1 MFWCCRSLRKRNG
14 FIPKVVQVS
23 VALTTTTHELQRLT
37 CILER
42 AVESVGAPY
51 NKFQELLGKISQQ
64 QVQVDNY
71 SSLVAAEQHQSIEA
85 NLEMLSNSGGA
96 NHQQLAKVLDD
107 LQRPINR
114 MDDYLKSLQDQLQAA
129 ERLQIL
135 EWLSTLPYKKY
146 HNQAQK
152 NILQGTGAWFLK
164 NKQLLEWRVS
174 SFSSILWLHGIPGSG
189 KTKLT

>member
-1 MFWCCRSLRKRNG
+1 
-14 FIPKVVQVS
+14 VQVS
-23 VALTTTTHELQRLT
+23 VALTTTTYELQRLT

-51 NKFQELLGKISQQ
+51 NKFQELLGKISKQ

-71 SSLVAAEQHQSIEA
+71 SSLVAAEQQQSIEA

-96 NHQQLAKVLDD
+96 NHQQLAKVLD

-114 MDDYLKSLQDQLQAA
+114 MDNYLKSLQDQLQAA

-174 SFSSILWLHGIPGSG
+174 SSSSILWLHGIPGSG